1 MNYQLII
8 VPKIISKNMTNKI
21 IIDGWNLIWQIPEIS
36 KYIPDNLMQARAALN
51 QRIKS
56 YYQQKK
62 VLLKIIYDGKS
73 GIIGDTK
80 GTGRIDIR
88 FSKDPEKADY
98 LIINFLRREKR
109 PTDWTVVTSDRE
121 LGMRVKNTGAN
132 VISSET
138 FLSRIKVA
146 SKVNDEIPKKNNPNL
161 SKEDMDYWL
170 NIFKE

>member
-1 MNYQLII
+1 
-8 VPKIISKNMTNKI
+8 MTNKI

-36 KYIPDNLMQARAALN
+36 KYIPDNLAQARTTLN

-62 VLLKIIYDGKS
+62 VFLKIIYDGKS

-80 GTGRIDIR
+80 GTSRIDIR
-88 FSKDPEKADY
+88 FSKDPEKADH

-109 PTDWTVVTSDRE
+109 AADWTAVTSDRE
-121 LGMRVKNTGAN
+121 LSMRIRNTGAK
-132 VISSET
+132 VISSEA
-138 FLSRIKVA
+138 FLSRIKV
-146 SKVNDEIPKKNNPNL
+146 SPNINDENPKKNNPNM
-161 SKEDMDYWL
+161 SKEDMNYWL

>member
-1 MNYQLII
+1 
-8 VPKIISKNMTNKI
+8 MTNKI

-36 KYIPDNLMQARAALN
+36 KYIPDNLAQARASLN

-62 VLLKIIYDGKS
+62 VFLKIIYDGKS
-73 GIIGDTK
+73 GIVGDTK
-80 GTGRIDIR
+80 GTSRIDIR
-88 FSKDPEKADY
+88 FSKDPEKADH

-109 PTDWTVVTSDRE
+109 AADWTVVTSDCE
-121 LGMRVKNTGAN
+121 LSMRIKNTGAK
-132 VISSET
+132 VISSEA
-138 FLSRIKVA
+138 FLSRIKV
-146 SKVNDEIPKKNNPNL
+146 SSNVNDENPKKNNPNM

>member
-1 MNYQLII
+1 
-8 VPKIISKNMTNKI
+8 MTNKI

-36 KYIPDNLMQARAALN
+36 KYIPDNLAQARASLN

-62 VLLKIIYDGKS
+62 VVLKIIYDGKS

-80 GTGRIDIR
+80 GTSRIDIR
-88 FSKDPEKADY
+88 FSKDPEKADH

-109 PTDWTVVTSDRE
+109 AADWTAVTSDRE
-121 LGMRVKNTGAN
+121 LSMRIKNTGAK
-132 VISSET
+132 VISSEA
-138 FLSRIKVA
+138 FLSRIKV
-146 SKVNDEIPKKNNPNL
+146 SSNVNDENPKKNNPNM
-161 SKEDMDYWL
+161 SKDDMEYWL